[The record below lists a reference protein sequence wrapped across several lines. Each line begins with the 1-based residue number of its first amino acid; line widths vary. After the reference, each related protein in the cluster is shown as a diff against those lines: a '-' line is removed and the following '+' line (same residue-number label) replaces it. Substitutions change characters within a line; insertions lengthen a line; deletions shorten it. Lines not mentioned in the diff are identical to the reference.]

1 MQPIKFTINGNT
13 PSKKTGQKL
22 LTGFL
27 SVFKNK
33 KMLAVLLSC
42 GVPQG
47 VISKLSYRA
56 TFPRIKPGGKYD
68 EWVEANPL
76 TGVPCVSADDL
87 PVYCAIKFFRKSKHK
102 FDFINVAQSVM
113 DLLVDRAVIPD
124 DNADVVTP
132 VFDGYEY
139 DKDNPR
145 CEVVIYN

>member
-13 PSKKTGQKL
+13 PSKKSSQVIC
-22 LTGFL
+22 F
-27 SVFKNK
+27 NK
-33 KMLAVLLSC
+33 KTGS
-42 GVPQG
+42 
-47 VISKLSYRA
+47 R
-56 TFPRIKPGGKYD
+56 FIKHNEKYTK
-68 EWVEANPL
+68 WVEENPL
-76 TGVPCVSADDL
+76 VGIPCVSADDL